1 MDLQEFEDTSFDLD
15 SLETEPRLGR
25 RQFLIAGLATGAAAT
40 ALPNY
45 AAIARKRRIPIAKS
59 GTFPLGV
66 ASGFPYP
73 KGTILWTK
81 LGGHGHT
88 ARLKLQVAKDRH
100 FKNVVL
106 EKTVTARKERDLTA
120 RTRVRGLQPAHE
132 YFYRFHTK
140 DKGSPV
146 GRFRTAP
153 PHDSSAPLRIAF
165 LSCQSFEAGF
175 YNAHAAIAKEDVDLV
190 LHLGDYIYESHYY
203 DGFRKDTSGFNHDG
217 NVEFLPEYRQKYNL
231 YKSDPDLQAMHAAH
245 NFVSVWDDHEVE
257 DNYADGLASSHDQ
270 PGLTNNG
277 LPRRIPIQERRTNA
291 YRAYFN
297 YMPRLRFDGDR
308 DRIYEHVRIGKL
320 VDLILTDERQYRDQ
334 QPCDDGQLVDCPDQQ
349 NPNRTMLG
357 AKQKAWFKQTL
368 AGSPQ
373 TWKLWANEVMLMGF
387 QSGPQ
392 NGANNDQ
399 WDGYAAERKE
409 LLEFVLA
416 NGSRTSCLSPGTSI
430 TSSPARPP
438 RMEATRGRRSAGSSS
453 AVPRTRR
460 DCLRQRVSPRARSR
474 RWSAPWTTTSATWIS
489 TTGAIP
495 SSRSPQPRWPVSSRR
510 SRFRAGTGAR
520 HRAWRSSC
528 CRAARP
534 LRSRFRRG
542 RVNASRRR
550 LIRSRRERD

>member
-1 MDLQEFEDTSFDLD
+1 MDLEIFEDERFDFEALD
-15 SLETEPRLGR
+15 SEPKLGR
-25 RQFLIAGLATGAAAT
+25 RQFLIAGLATGAAVT

-45 AAIARKRRIPIAKS
+45 AAMARNRRVPVAKS

-73 KGTILWTK
+73 KGTILWTQ
-81 LGGHGHT
+81 LGGVKRT
-88 ARLKLQVAKDRH
+88 SRLKLQVAKDAN

-106 EKTVTARKERDLTA
+106 EKTVTARKERDFTA
-120 RTRVRGLQPAHE
+120 RTRVRHLEPSQE

-153 PHDSSAPLRIAF
+153 PHNSNQPLRIAF

-175 YNAHAAIAKEDVDLV
+175 FNAHAAIAKERDIDLV

-203 DGFRKDTSGFNHDG
+203 DGPRKDTSGFNHDG
-217 NVEFLPEYRQKYNL
+217 NVEFLPEYRQKYRL
-231 YKSDPDLQAMHAAH
+231 YKGDPDLQAMHTAH

-257 DNYADGLASSHDQ
+257 DNYADGLASSHAQ

-277 LPRRIPIQERRTNA
+277 LPRRVSIQERRANGYQA
-291 YRAYFN
+291 FFN
-297 YMPRLRFDGDR
+297 YMPRLRWDGDR

-334 QPCDDGQLVDCPDQQ
+334 QPCNDAQLVPCPDQQ

-373 TWKLWANEVMLMGF
+373 AWKLWANEVMLMGF

-409 LLEFVLA
+409 LLDFALANNVKNLLPLTGDIHNFFAGTATTDGSDTGTPVCGEFVGGSTTSRGLPEETGIPAPTIQALISALDHHISFTDLTDRGYSVLEVSPSQATCEFKKVQTQSRDGGQASSIAKFVLA
-416 NGSRTSCLSPGTSI
+416 TG
-430 TSSPARPP
+430 
-438 RMEATRGRRSAGSSS
+438 
-453 AVPRTRR
+453 
-460 DCLRQRVSPRARSR
+460 
-474 RWSAPWTTTSATWIS
+474 S
-489 TTGAIP
+489 TT
-495 SSRSPQPRWPVSSRR
+495 PQQV
-510 SRFRAGTGAR
+510 A
-520 HRAWRSSC
+520 
-528 CRAARP
+528 
-534 LRSRFRRG
+534 
-542 RVNASRRR
+542 
-550 LIRSRRERD
+550 

>member
-1 MDLQEFEDTSFDLD
+1 MDLQEFDDARFDLE
-15 SLETEPRLGR
+15 SLDAEPRLGR
-25 RQFLIAGLATGAAAT
+25 RSFLIAGLATGVAAT

-45 AAIARKRRIPIAKS
+45 AAMARKRRIPVAKS

-81 LGGHGHT
+81 LGGTKHT
-88 ARLKLQVAKDRH
+88 SRLKLQIAKDKH

-106 EKTVTARKERDLTA
+106 ESTVTARKERDFTA
-120 RTRVRGLQPAHE
+120 RARIRGLQPAHE

-153 PHDSSAPLRIAF
+153 PHDSNTPLRIAF
-165 LSCQSFEAGF
+165 LSCQSYESGF
-175 YNAHAAIAKEDVDLV
+175 YNAQAAIAKEPDLDLV

-203 DGFRKDTSGFNHDG
+203 NGPRPDTTGFNHDG

-245 NFVSVWDDHEVE
+245 NFVAVWDDHEVE

-277 LPRRIPIQERRTNA
+277 FPRRLSIQERRVNA
-291 YRAYFN
+291 YQAYFN

-320 VDLILTDERQYRDQ
+320 IDLILTDERQYRDQ
-334 QPCDDGQLVDCPDQQ
+334 QPCNDGQLVPCPDEQ

-387 QSGPQ
+387 QTAPQ

-399 WDGYAAERKE
+399 WDGYAAERRE
-409 LLEFVLA
+409 LLEFALA
-416 NGSRTSCLSPGTSI
+416 NNVKNLVPLTGDIHNFFTGTATTDGSDTGT
-430 TSSPARPP
+430 PVCG
-438 RMEATRGRRSAGSSS
+438 EFVGGS
-453 AVPRTRR
+453 
-460 DCLRQRVSPRARSR
+460 
-474 RWSAPWTTTSATWIS
+474 TTSRGLPEETGIS
-489 TTGAIP
+489 SGTIKALITALDHHISYTELDNRGYAVLEVTP
-495 SSRSPQPRWPVSSRR
+495 SQVTCEYKKVQTQSRDGGQAASMAKFVLPSGSTAPQQIS
-510 SRFRAGTGAR
+510 
-520 HRAWRSSC
+520 
-528 CRAARP
+528 
-534 LRSRFRRG
+534 
-542 RVNASRRR
+542 
-550 LIRSRRERD
+550 

>member
-1 MDLQEFEDTSFDLD
+1 MDLQTFEDERFDFEA
-15 SLETEPRLGR
+15 LESEPKLGR

-45 AAIARKRRIPIAKS
+45 AAMARNRRVPVAKS

-73 KGTILWTK
+73 KGTILWTQ
-81 LGGHGHT
+81 LGDVKRT
-88 ARLKLQVAKDRH
+88 SRLKLQVAKDRH

-106 EKTVTARKERDLTA
+106 EKTVTARKERDFTA
-120 RTRVRGLQPAHE
+120 RTRVRDLQPAHE

-153 PHDSSAPLRIAF
+153 PHDSRQPLKIAF

-175 YNAHAAIAKEDVDLV
+175 YNAQAAIAKEPDIDLV

-203 DGFRKDTSGFNHDG
+203 PGPRQDTSGFNHDG
-217 NVEFLPEYRQKYNL
+217 NVEFLPEYRQKYRL
-231 YKSDPDLQAMHAAH
+231 YKQDPDLQAMHAAH

-257 DNYADGLASSHDQ
+257 DNYADGLASSHAQ
-270 PGLTNNG
+270 PGMTNNG
-277 LPRRIPIQERRTNA
+277 LPRRVSIQERRANG
-291 YRAYFN
+291 YQAYFN

-334 QPCDDGQLVDCPDQQ
+334 QPCNDAQLVPCPDQQ

-357 AKQKAWFKQTL
+357 AKQKTWFKQTL

-409 LLEFVLA
+409 LLDFVMTNNVKNLVPLTGDIHNFFAGTATTDGSDTGTPVCGEFVG
-416 NGSRTSCLSPGTSI
+416 GSTTSRGLPEETGIPASTIQSLISALDHHI
-430 TSSPARPP
+430 TF
-438 RMEATRGRRSAGSSS
+438 TDLLDRGYS
-453 AVPRTRR
+453 VVE
-460 DCLRQRVSPRARSR
+460 VSPTQMTCEFKKVQTQTRDGGQAS
-474 RWSAPWTTTSATWIS
+474 SIAKFVL
-489 TTGAIP
+489 P
-495 SSRSPQPRWPVSSRR
+495 SGSLTPQQVS
-510 SRFRAGTGAR
+510 
-520 HRAWRSSC
+520 
-528 CRAARP
+528 
-534 LRSRFRRG
+534 
-542 RVNASRRR
+542 
-550 LIRSRRERD
+550 

>member
-1 MDLQEFEDTSFDLD
+1 MDLQEFEDTRFDLESLD
-15 SLETEPRLGR
+15 SEPRLGR

-45 AAIARKRRIPIAKS
+45 AAIARKRRIPVAKS

-81 LGGHGHT
+81 LGGTKHT
-88 ARLKLQVAKDRH
+88 SRLKLQVAKDKH

-106 EKTVTARKERDLTA
+106 ESTVTARKERDFTA
-120 RTRVRGLQPAHE
+120 RARIRGLQPAHE

-153 PHDSSAPLRIAF
+153 PHDSNTPLRIAF

-175 YNAHAAIAKEDVDLV
+175 YNAQAAIAKEPDIDLV

-203 DGFRKDTSGFNHDG
+203 DGARPDTSGFNHDG

-257 DNYADGLASSHDQ
+257 DNYADGLASSHAQ

-277 LPRRIPIQERRTNA
+277 HPRRISIQERRANA
-291 YRAYFN
+291 YQAYFN

-334 QPCDDGQLVDCPDQQ
+334 QPCNDVQVDPCADEQ

-357 AKQKAWFKQTL
+357 AKQKAWLKQTL

-373 TWKLWANEVMLMGF
+373 TWKLWANEVMLMGL
-387 QSGPQ
+387 QSAPQ
-392 NGANNDQ
+392 IGVNNDQ
-399 WDGYAAERKE
+399 WDGYAAERRE
-409 LLEFVLA
+409 LLEFALA
-416 NGSRTSCLSPGTSI
+416 NNVKNLVPLTGDIHNFFVGTATTDGSDTGT
-430 TSSPARPP
+430 PVCG
-438 RMEATRGRRSAGSSS
+438 EFVGGS
-453 AVPRTRR
+453 
-460 DCLRQRVSPRARSR
+460 
-474 RWSAPWTTTSATWIS
+474 TTSHGLPEETGLSANAIKTLAAALDHHIS
-489 TTGAIP
+489 YIDLVNRGYSVVEVTP
-495 SSRSPQPRWPVSSRR
+495 SQVSCEFKKVQILSRDGGQASSMAKFVLPSGSTAPQQIS
-510 SRFRAGTGAR
+510 
-520 HRAWRSSC
+520 
-528 CRAARP
+528 
-534 LRSRFRRG
+534 
-542 RVNASRRR
+542 
-550 LIRSRRERD
+550 

>member
-1 MDLQEFEDTSFDLD
+1 MDLEIFEDERFDFEALD
-15 SLETEPRLGR
+15 SEPKLGR

-45 AAIARKRRIPIAKS
+45 AAMARNRRIPVAKS

-73 KGTILWTK
+73 KGTILWTQ
-81 LGGHGHT
+81 LGGVKRT
-88 ARLKLQVAKDRH
+88 SRLKLQVAKDAN

-106 EKTVTARKERDLTA
+106 EKTVTARKERDFTA
-120 RTRVRGLQPAHE
+120 RTRVRHLEPSRE

-153 PHDSSAPLRIAF
+153 PHNSNQPLRIAF

-175 YNAHAAIAKEDVDLV
+175 FNAHAAIAKERDIDLV

-203 DGFRKDTSGFNHDG
+203 DGPRKDTSGFNHDA
-217 NVEFLPEYRQKYNL
+217 NVEFLPEYRQKYRL

-257 DNYADGLASSHDQ
+257 DNYADGLASSHAQ

-277 LPRRIPIQERRTNA
+277 LPRRVSIQERRANGYQA
-291 YRAYFN
+291 FFN
-297 YMPRLRFDGDR
+297 YMPRLRWDGDR

-334 QPCDDGQLVDCPDQQ
+334 QPCNDAQLVPCPDQQ

-373 TWKLWANEVMLMGF
+373 AWKLWANEVMLMGF
-387 QSGPQ
+387 QNGPQ

-409 LLEFVLA
+409 LLDFALANNVKNLLPLTGDIHNFFVGTATTDGSDTGTPVCGEFVG
-416 NGSRTSCLSPGTSI
+416 GSTTSLGLPEETGIPASDDSGADQSP
-430 TSSPARPP
+430 RPP
-438 RMEATRGRRSAGSSS
+438 HLVLGPDR
-453 AVPRTRR
+453 PRI
-460 DCLRQRVSPRARSR
+460 LGP
-474 RWSAPWTTTSATWIS
+474 
-489 TTGAIP
+489 
-495 SSRSPQPRWPVSSRR
+495 
-510 SRFRAGTGAR
+510 
-520 HRAWRSSC
+520 
-528 CRAARP
+528 
-534 LRSRFRRG
+534 
-542 RVNASRRR
+542 
-550 LIRSRRERD
+550 

>member
-1 MDLQEFEDTSFDLD
+1 MDLQEFDDTRFDLE
-15 SLETEPRLGR
+15 SLDTEPRLGR
-25 RQFLIAGLATGAAAT
+25 RQFLIAGLATGVAAT

-45 AAIARKRRIPIAKS
+45 AAIARKRRIPVAKS

-81 LGGHGHT
+81 LGGHEHT
-88 ARLKLQVAKDRH
+88 SRLKLEVAKDRH

-153 PHDSSAPLRIAF
+153 PHDSNTPLRIAF
-165 LSCQSFEAGF
+165 LSCQSYEAGF
-175 YNAHAAIAKEDVDLV
+175 YNAHAAIANEDVDFV

-203 DGFRKDTSGFNHDG
+203 DGFRKDTTGFNHDG

-257 DNYADGLASSHDQ
+257 DNYADGLASSHAQ

-277 LPRRIPIQERRTNA
+277 LPRRISIQERRTNA
-291 YRAYFN
+291 YQAYFN

-334 QPCDDGQLVDCPDQQ
+334 QPCNDVQVTACADEQ

-373 TWKLWANEVMLMGF
+373 TWKLWANEVMLMGL
-387 QSGPQ
+387 QTAPQ
-392 NGANNDQ
+392 IGVNNDQ
-399 WDGYAAERKE
+399 WDGYAAERRE
-409 LLEFVLA
+409 LLQFALANNVKNLVPLTGDIHNFFVGTATTDGSDTGTPVCGEFVGGSTNSHGLPEETGMNPDVIKALA
-416 NGSRTSCLSPGTSI
+416 NALDHHISYIELLNRGYSILEVTPSQVSCEFKKVQIQSRDGGQASSMAKFVLPSGST
-430 TSSPARPP
+430 
-438 RMEATRGRRSAGSSS
+438 
-453 AVPRTRR
+453 
-460 DCLRQRVSPRARSR
+460 
-474 RWSAPWTTTSATWIS
+474 APQQIS
-489 TTGAIP
+489 
-495 SSRSPQPRWPVSSRR
+495 
-510 SRFRAGTGAR
+510 
-520 HRAWRSSC
+520 
-528 CRAARP
+528 
-534 LRSRFRRG
+534 
-542 RVNASRRR
+542 
-550 LIRSRRERD
+550 

>member
-1 MDLQEFEDTSFDLD
+1 MDLQEFEDTSFDLESLD
-15 SLETEPRLGR
+15 SEPRLGR
-25 RQFLIAGLATGAAAT
+25 RQFLIAGLATGVAAT

-45 AAIARKRRIPIAKS
+45 AAIARKRRIPVAKS

-81 LGGHGHT
+81 LGGHHHT
-88 ARLKLQVAKDRH
+88 SRLKLQVAKDRH

-153 PHDSSAPLRIAF
+153 PHDSNAPLRIAF
-165 LSCQSFEAGF
+165 LSCQSYEAGF
-175 YNAHAAIAKEDVDLV
+175 YNAHAAIAKEEVDFV

-231 YKSDPDLQAMHAAH
+231 YKNDPDLQAMHAAH

-277 LPRRIPIQERRTNA
+277 LPRRISIQERRTNA
-291 YRAYFN
+291 YQAYFN

-334 QPCDDGQLVDCPDQQ
+334 QPCDDAQLVDCPDQQ

-399 WDGYAAERKE
+399 WDGYAAERRE

-416 NGSRTSCLSPGTSI
+416 NNVKNLLPLTGDIHNFFTGTATTDGSDTGTPVCGEFVGGSTNSHGLPEETGISSGTIKALVKALDHHISYIDLDNRGYSVLEVTPTQVSCEFKKVQIQSRDGGQA
-430 TSSPARPP
+430 SSMAKFVLPS
-438 RMEATRGRRSAGSSS
+438 G
-453 AVPRTRR
+453 
-460 DCLRQRVSPRARSR
+460 
-474 RWSAPWTTTSATWIS
+474 S
-489 TTGAIP
+489 TT
-495 SSRSPQPRWPVSSRR
+495 PQQVS
-510 SRFRAGTGAR
+510 
-520 HRAWRSSC
+520 
-528 CRAARP
+528 
-534 LRSRFRRG
+534 
-542 RVNASRRR
+542 
-550 LIRSRRERD
+550 

>member
-277 LPRRIPIQERRTNA
+277 LPRRISIQERRTNA

-416 NGSRTSCLSPGTSI
+416 NGVTNLVPLTGDIHNFFTGTATTDGSD
-430 TSSPARPP
+430 TGTPVCGEFVGGSTNSHGLPEETGLASSTIKA
-438 RMEATRGRRSAGSSS
+438 
-453 AVPRTRR
+453 
-460 DCLRQRVSPRARSR
+460 L
-474 RWSAPWTTTSATWIS
+474 
-489 TTGAIP
+489 
-495 SSRSPQPRWPVSSRR
+495 
-510 SRFRAGTGAR
+510 
-520 HRAWRSSC
+520 
-528 CRAARP
+528 
-534 LRSRFRRG
+534 
-542 RVNASRRR
+542 VNALDHHISYLDLDNRGYSVLEVTPTQVACEFKKVQIQSRDGGQASSMAKFV
-550 LIRSRRERD
+550 LPSGSTAPQQVS

>member
-1 MDLQEFEDTSFDLD
+1 MDLQEFEDTRFDLE
-15 SLETEPRLGR
+15 SLESEPGLGR
-25 RQFLIAGLATGAAAT
+25 RQFLIAGLATGVAAT

-45 AAIARKRRIPIAKS
+45 AAMARKRRTPVAKS

-81 LGGHGHT
+81 LGETKHT
-88 ARLKLQVAKDRH
+88 SRLKLQVAKDQH

-106 EKTVTARKERDLTA
+106 ESTVTARKERDFTA
-120 RTRVRGLQPAHE
+120 RARIRGLQPAHE

-153 PHDSSAPLRIAF
+153 PHDSNTPLRIAF

-175 YNAHAAIAKEDVDLV
+175 YNAQAAIAKEPDIDLV

-203 DGFRKDTSGFNHDG
+203 DGARPDTSGFNHDG
-217 NVEFLPEYRQKYNL
+217 NVEYLPEYRQKYNL
-231 YKSDPDLQAMHAAH
+231 YKNDPDLQAMHAAH

-257 DNYADGLASSHDQ
+257 DNYADGLASSHAQ
-270 PGLTNNG
+270 PGMTNNG
-277 LPRRIPIQERRTNA
+277 HPRRISIQERRANA
-291 YRAYFN
+291 YQAYFN

-334 QPCDDGQLVDCPDQQ
+334 QPCDDGQLVPCPDEQ

-357 AKQKAWFKQTL
+357 PKQKAWFKQTL

-387 QSGPQ
+387 QTAPQ

-399 WDGYAAERKE
+399 WDGYAAERRE
-409 LLEFVLA
+409 LLEFALA
-416 NGSRTSCLSPGTSI
+416 NNVKNLLPLTGDIHNFFTGTATTDGSDTGT
-430 TSSPARPP
+430 PVCG
-438 RMEATRGRRSAGSSS
+438 EFVGGS
-453 AVPRTRR
+453 
-460 DCLRQRVSPRARSR
+460 
-474 RWSAPWTTTSATWIS
+474 TTSHGLPEETGIASGTIKALINALDHHISYVDLDNRGYAVLEVTPSQATCEFKKVQIQSRDGGQASSMAKFVLPSGS
-489 TTGAIP
+489 TT
-495 SSRSPQPRWPVSSRR
+495 PQKVS
-510 SRFRAGTGAR
+510 
-520 HRAWRSSC
+520 
-528 CRAARP
+528 
-534 LRSRFRRG
+534 
-542 RVNASRRR
+542 
-550 LIRSRRERD
+550 